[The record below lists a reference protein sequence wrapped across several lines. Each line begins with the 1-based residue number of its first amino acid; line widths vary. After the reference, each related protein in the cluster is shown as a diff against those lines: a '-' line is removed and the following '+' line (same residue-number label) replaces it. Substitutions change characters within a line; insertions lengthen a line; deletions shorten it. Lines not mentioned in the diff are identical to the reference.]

1 MIADILIIRKDKYLS
16 RNCHLPEEWDT
27 VTKACS
33 NLIRRHHGLAIFHR
47 QFLDTC
53 LDVSFYKRSPKRK
66 ITLFNLEG
74 IDEDPYRGMT
84 WVWEN
89 DTTDLVSKA
98 FITTKDCLSGMATT
112 ELKPSSA
119 DTPVSE
125 ENKKEYVEAV
135 IKNHI
140 SCHLAKVFDEYEP
153 ELLLSGMLHIDVED
167 WTKFTGH

>member
-1 MIADILIIRKDKYLS
+1 
-16 RNCHLPEEWDT
+16 
-27 VTKACS
+27 
-33 NLIRRHHGLAIFHR
+33 
-47 QFLDTC
+47 
-53 LDVSFYKRSPKRK
+53 KRK

-89 DTTDLVSKA
+89 NTTNLVSEA
-98 FITTKDCLSGMATT
+98 FITTKDRLSGMATT

-135 IKNHI
+135 IKNRI

-167 WTKFTGH
+167 WTKFTGHRGYGMNEQVTHWFWQAIRNWPITYKSWLLQLAT